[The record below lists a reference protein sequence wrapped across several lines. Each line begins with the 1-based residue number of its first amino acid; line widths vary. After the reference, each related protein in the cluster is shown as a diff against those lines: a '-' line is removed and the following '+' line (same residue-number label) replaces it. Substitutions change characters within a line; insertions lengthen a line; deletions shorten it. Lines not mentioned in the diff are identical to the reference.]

1 MEGLNIWGICTFV
14 MPLVLVIIIGLMM
27 IIVSTVEGLNKL
39 IKKQEVLMENL
50 REQLYKAIE
59 KYGIGDE
66 RTIAI
71 SEELNKFICRA
82 QKQYC

>member
-14 MPLVLVIIIGLMM
+14 MLLVLVIIIGLMM

>member
-1 MEGLNIWGICTFV
+1 MEGLNIWGICFFV

>member
-39 IKKQEVLMENL
+39 IKK
-50 REQLYKAIE
+50 
-59 KYGIGDE
+59 
-66 RTIAI
+66 
-71 SEELNKFICRA
+71 
-82 QKQYC
+82 

>member
-1 MEGLNIWGICTFV
+1 MEGLNIWGICFFV

-39 IKKQEVLMENL
+39 IKKQEVLLENL

>member
-39 IKKQEVLMENL
+39 IKK
-50 REQLYKAIE
+50 
-59 KYGIGDE
+59 IGGTHE
-66 RTIAI
+66 RI
-71 SEELNKFICRA
+71 KRA
-82 QKQYC
+82 TL

>member
-1 MEGLNIWGICTFV
+1 MEGLNIWGICFFV

-39 IKKQEVLMENL
+39 IKKQEVLRENL

>member
-39 IKKQEVLMENL
+39 IKN
-50 REQLYKAIE
+50 
-59 KYGIGDE
+59 
-66 RTIAI
+66 
-71 SEELNKFICRA
+71 
-82 QKQYC
+82 

>member
-1 MEGLNIWGICTFV
+1 MEGLNIWGICFFV

-39 IKKQEVLMENL
+39 IKKQEVLTENL